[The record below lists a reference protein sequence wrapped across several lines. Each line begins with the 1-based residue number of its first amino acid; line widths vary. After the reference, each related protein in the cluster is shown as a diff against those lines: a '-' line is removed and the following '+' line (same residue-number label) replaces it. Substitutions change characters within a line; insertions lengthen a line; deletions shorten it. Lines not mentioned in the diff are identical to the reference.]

1 MRQAWRPR
9 SRRRP
14 GGSGSRSSWY
24 VSVSA
29 VPERER
35 VHRLTRPDLA
45 RGSAA
50 SLASPDLVP
59 SSDAGSDMGSAL
71 LAATRVAR
79 ALEIDGVVQGV
90 GFRPFVYR
98 LGNELGLDGV
108 VWNAAGRVRIVAA
121 GEAGRLDRFAA
132 RLASDAPPRARV
144 ERVEVRALVDG
155 ERQPAPGDGFSI
167 EESVASASA
176 VRLFPPDIATCDDC
190 IRELFDPLDRRYRYP
205 FINCTNCGPRA
216 TIIDELPYD
225 RAQTSMRE
233 FPLCAA
239 CSAEYRDP
247 ADRRF
252 HAEPV
257 ACRTCGPRLAYRRP
271 GEPAPSE
278 HEEAALAAA
287 VADLAAGR
295 IVAVKGLGGYHLACD
310 ATDPAAVARLRD
322 RKQRWAKPFAVMVR
336 DVRAARALARITREE
351 GRLLLSPARPIVLVE
366 ARRGT
371 TRSTL
376 PSAASSQPASRS
388 LQTPLAE
395 GVANGNRRIGLFLPY
410 TPLHHLLLE
419 AVGRPI
425 VLTSGNLADEPL
437 VTDDAEAL
445 VRLAG
450 LADAFLA
457 HDRQIR
463 ARYDDSVTR
472 VMGRGR
478 TARESIVRRGRGYA
492 PDPVRLPVEWPAD
505 ECALAVGAELK
516 HTFALVAGSRAHVA
530 PHIGDLEDLA
540 THRAFEDNL
549 AHLSRL
555 LALEPGWAV
564 HDLHPSYLS
573 TQYAVNH
580 FPADR
585 RIGVQHHHAHVA
597 SCAAEHGVT
606 GPFIG
611 VAYDGLGMGDDG
623 TFWGGEILVADL
635 VGYHRVAR
643 FGRAPMPGG
652 ASAVKRPYR
661 MALGY
666 LFGAEMDGDRGD
678 AGVVGTALA
687 ADDRRF
693 AGAVADGLASSF
705 LARLD
710 PREVEV
716 VRIQVARGLNAPVA
730 SSAGRLFD
738 AASSLLG
745 LRDVA
750 EFEAQAAIDLEMA
763 ADPGARGYL
772 PYRIVRRDG
781 LLVYDPRPTLLALL
795 EGGAAGV
802 SPGRLAGRFQGMI
815 AAVTREL
822 CAETRRATGLG
833 VVCLSGGVFQNAWLT
848 ATLIRRLSGDGFEVH
863 VNEQVP
869 VNDGGIA
876 YGQAAV
882 GAARR
887 AASRATTPATELAR
901 AVPATPPAVRGVRG
915 RGD

>member
-1 MRQAWRPR
+1 M
-9 SRRRP
+9 
-14 GGSGSRSSWY
+14 
-24 VSVSA
+24 
-29 VPERER
+29 
-35 VHRLTRPDLA
+35 
-45 RGSAA
+45 
-50 SLASPDLVP
+50 
-59 SSDAGSDMGSAL
+59 
-71 LAATRVAR
+71 
-79 ALEIDGVVQGV
+79 VQGV

-98 LGNELGLDGV
+98 LARELGLDGV
-108 VWNAAGRVRIVAA
+108 VWNAAGRVQIEAA
-121 GEAGRLDRFAA
+121 GSEPDLDRFAA

-144 ERVEVRALVDG
+144 ERVVVRALVAG
-155 ERQPAPGDGFSI
+155 ERTPAPGVGFSI
-167 EESVASASA
+167 EESVASSSS

-233 FPLCAA
+233 FPLCEA
-239 CSAEYRDP
+239 CTAEYRDP

-257 ACRTCGPRLAYRRP
+257 ACRTCGPRLAYRRT
-271 GEPAPSE
+271 GDTAPTQR
-278 HEEAALAAA
+278 EEAALTAT

-295 IVAVKGLGGYHLACD
+295 ILAVKGLGGYHLACD
-310 ATDPAAVARLRD
+310 ATDPAAVGRLRD
-322 RKQRWAKPFAVMVR
+322 RKRRWAKPFAVMVR
-336 DVRAARALARITREE
+336 DVGAARLLARVSHAEE
-351 GRLLLSPARPIVLVE
+351 RLLLSPARPIVLVE
-366 ARRGT
+366 ALGD
-371 TRSTL
+371 
-376 PSAASSQPASRS
+376 PPQ
-388 LQTPLAE
+388 PLAA

-463 ARYDDSVTR
+463 ARYDDSVSR
-472 VMGRGR
+472 VVGRGR
-478 TARESIVRRGRGYA
+478 TARESIIRRGRGYA
-492 PDPVRLPVEWPAD
+492 PDPVRLPVEWPAG
-505 ECALAVGAELK
+505 EAALAVGAELK
-516 HTFALVAGSRAHVA
+516 HTFALVAGSRAHIA

-549 AHLSRL
+549 AHLERL
-555 LALEPGWAV
+555 LALEPGWTV
-564 HDLHPSYLS
+564 HDLHPAYLS
-573 TQYAVNH
+573 TQYAVSH
-580 FPADR
+580 FPAAR

-611 VAYDGLGMGDDG
+611 VAYDGLGMGDDR

-635 VGYHRVAR
+635 VGYRRVAR

-666 LFGAEMDGDRGD
+666 LFGAEMDGGGG
-678 AGVVGTALA
+678 AGGAGA
-687 ADDRRF
+687 AAAASADDRRF
-693 AGAVADGLASSF
+693 AAAVADGLASSF

-716 VRIQVARGLNAPVA
+716 VRVQVARGLNAPVA

-763 ADPGARGYL
+763 ADPGVRGHL
-772 PYRIVRRDG
+772 PYRIARRDG

-795 EGGAAGV
+795 DGLAAGV
-802 SPGRLAGRFQGMI
+802 SPGKLAGRFQGTI
-815 AAVTREL
+815 LAVTREL
-822 CAETRRATGLG
+822 CADTRRATGLG
-833 VVCLSGGVFQNAWLT
+833 VVCLSGGVFQNTWL
-848 ATLIRRLSGDGFEVH
+848 AESLVRRLSLDGFEVH
-863 VNEQVP
+863 INELVP

-887 AASRATTPATELAR
+887 AAGRPAA
-901 AVPATPPAVRGVRG
+901 GN
-915 RGD
+915 